1 MTLSQDETEY
11 AHLKM
16 PLITFDTLEG
26 DLTIEEKNVWH
37 DGSKALVHS
46 FAAEIVRNNHLR
58 INSANDWTVENAP
71 AGTLPIIGIA
81 SKDAEPL
88 AGKKVIA
95 DEAQVVSPGPTRQV
109 AVEIFAD
116 FVREVPIGAAGT
128 ASTRGESIRPHA
140 SVANTWEGTGSLSNQ
155 TYVVI
160 AGVADGTTV
169 ALFGYWGNLI

>member
-16 PLITFDTLEG
+16 PLITFDTSEG
-26 DLTIEEKNVWH
+26 DLVIEEKNIWH
-37 DGSKALVHS
+37 DGAKALVHS
-46 FAAEIVRNNHLR
+46 FDEEIVRNNHLR
-58 INSANDWTVENAP
+58 ISSSDWVVENAP

-88 AGKKVIA
+88 AGKKVIP
-95 DEAQVVSPGPTRQV
+95 DEAQTVSPGPTRQV

-116 FVREVPIGAAGT
+116 FIREVPIGAAGT
-128 ASTRGESIRPHA
+128 ASTLGESIRPHA
-140 SVANTWEGTGSLSNQ
+140 SVAHQWEGTGSLSNA

-160 AGVADGTTV
+160 AGTAGNNTI
-169 ALFGYWGNLI
+169 ALFGYWGNLV